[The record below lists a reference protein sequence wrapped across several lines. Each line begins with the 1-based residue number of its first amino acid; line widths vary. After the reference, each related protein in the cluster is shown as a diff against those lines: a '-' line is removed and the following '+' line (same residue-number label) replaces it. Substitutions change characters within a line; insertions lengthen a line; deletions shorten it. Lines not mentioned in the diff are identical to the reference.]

1 MHDRRHASEPLR
13 VGPFEL
19 DLRARELRKD
29 GRRIRLQDKPFEVI
43 ATLTERPGEL
53 FTRDEL
59 RRRLWPADTFVVF
72 DDSLNTAVNKARE
85 ALGDSADCPRFIET
99 VPRHGY
105 RFIGPVDGNGHAA
118 PEAIATAAT
127 AVEAPQ
133 PIARPAVHAGMP
145 WRHRQLPVAASIVSA
160 TIALALASVFAL
172 RWRDTPAPALMRFQ
186 IRRPHRPGFRGGR
199 RASHSPP
206 TDDRLPLAPSR
217 TRNQWSGSGSSR

>member
-13 VGPFEL
+13 LGPFEL

-29 GRRIRLQDKPFEVI
+29 GQRIRLQDKPFELI

-85 ALGDSADCPRFIET
+85 ALGDSAESPHFIET

-105 RFIGPVDGNGHAA
+105 RFIAPVTGNGFAA
-118 PEAIATAAT
+118 PE
-127 AVEAPQ
+127 
-133 PIARPAVHAGMP
+133 
-145 WRHRQLPVAASIVSA
+145 
-160 TIALALASVFAL
+160 
-172 RWRDTPAPALMRFQ
+172 DD
-186 IRRPHRPGFRGGR
+186 RPGSDPARGDRGSRNTGR
-199 RASHSPP
+199 AHRSAAARASGCDRRIDRDRDHHRRGRGSVRHPP
-206 TDDRLPLAPSR
+206 DATLPR
-217 TRNQWSGSGSSR
+217 RR